1 MTQAMATLTSKLE
14 KSSHNDAH
22 NTIAL
27 VKKQQMGTG
36 MRGDKIRTYRFQED
50 SVTDHKSGKTA
61 TCKEVMRGGFDKL
74 WY

>member
-14 KSSHNDAH
+14 KSSHSDAH
-22 NTIAL
+22 NIIAL

-74 WY
+74 WH